1 MCEIYGQNSW
11 IVFFYEHGSPE
22 VHVQEAQ
29 EKNLSNISIFLWL
42 TPPLYTPVGYVW
54 T

>member
-29 EKNLSNISIFLWL
+29 EKILSLLVFF
-42 TPPLYTPVGYVW
+42 YD
-54 T
+54 